1 MLSGWEIFQQV
12 FSSVIW
18 FHISILVQFTICMSK
33 QTQCQWTGFWNQKQL
48 CVWVLQND
56 HVVCRKLAII
66 KHALKTNYPNKNR
79 SGFYFVYDKC
89 FFLDHLKI
97 PMKNPNLSCISVIS
111 FEDRRI
117 LNPHALKTICI
128 IKGNIKRHETN
139 FFRFW
144 FNSQKK
150 IKNIYGPNTLKDSS
164 LLATPRCLLIWSGK
178 FRLPLT
184 LKGAPHDD

>member
-1 MLSGWEIFQQV
+1 MLSGWEIFQQA

-56 HVVCRKLAII
+56 HVVCRKLVII
-66 KHALKTNYPNKNR
+66 KHALKTNYPKQKSQRLLFRLWQMLFLR
-79 SGFYFVYDKC
+79 SPENSNEK
-89 FFLDHLKI
+89 
-97 PMKNPNLSCISVIS
+97 PNLWCISVIS

-117 LNPHALKTICI
+117 LNPHALTTICI
-128 IKGNIKRHETN
+128 IKGNIKRNETN

-178 FRLPLT
+178 FRLTLT